1 MWLLSR
7 TIRLI
12 RPACGRE
19 AKLAARSVRAQEAEW
34 CLHPGQPPE
43 LESPGCHPG
52 QMSPLKYGFASV
64 ETYRLP
70 AAIVRRLRRRRK
82 ARKTGKIL
90 TKR

>member
-43 LESPGCHPG
+43 LECPGCHLG
-52 QMSPLKYGFASV
+52 QMSPLKYRFPIG
-64 ETYRLP
+64 ETIRLP

-82 ARKTGKIL
+82 VRKAGQIL
-90 TKR
+90 EKL